1 MVDDNEEGRISP
13 VERTMEVPELP
24 GETQGQVLQVRDSL
38 RAVRET
44 MSLEHFNHW
53 AATELQMDEA
63 TAQDFLTFAAADR
76 LTPRMWEYF
85 QRIARGATE

>member
-1 MVDDNEEGRISP
+1 MADDNKEGRISP

-24 GETQGQVLQVRDSL
+24 GETQGHVLQVRGSL

-53 AATELQMDEA
+53 VAIELGMDPA
-63 TAQDFLTFAAADR
+63 TAEDFLTFA
-76 LTPRMWEYF
+76 P
-85 QRIARGATE
+85 TESLDASHVGLF